1 VTPALLVVA
10 GVELAALVALGILL
24 ARSRREVGRLTQR
37 LAGPRP
43 SGRLTAGRAVKVVV
57 ETATKVRDQGVG
69 GLLTSSMEELTR
81 WATEDRAEIARVA
94 APNGT
99 VTILFSD
106 IENSTALNEQLGDRR
121 WVAVLTAHDAVV
133 RRQVA
138 QHDGHIVKAQGDGFM
153 VVFGEPAAGVRTAV
167 AIERA
172 LASERDRNLRRTQ
185 IKVRIGV
192 HVGKAVSRDGDY
204 FGRNVAMAA
213 RVAEQAAG
221 GEIVVSDQVRLGL
234 RDQDEFVLAPL
245 GEVELK
251 GLIDVH
257 ALWAV
262 VWTAPGASAP

>member
-1 VTPALLVVA
+1 
-10 GVELAALVALGILL
+10 
-24 ARSRREVGRLTQR
+24 
-37 LAGPRP
+37 
-43 SGRLTAGRAVKVVV
+43 
-57 ETATKVRDQGVG
+57 
-69 GLLTSSMEELTR
+69 
-81 WATEDRAEIARVA
+81 
-94 APNGT
+94 
-99 VTILFSD
+99 
-106 IENSTALNEQLGDRR
+106 
-121 WVAVLTAHDAVV
+121 
-133 RRQVA
+133 
-138 QHDGHIVKAQGDGFM
+138 
-153 VVFGEPAAGVRTAV
+153 
-167 AIERA
+167 